1 MFRPRVIPSLL
12 LHDGGLVKTTKF
24 RSPVYVGDPI
34 NTVRIFNEKEV
45 DELVIYDIDATAEGR
60 EPDYGKLSDI
70 VSEAFMPICY
80 GGGITG
86 LNQIEKLFKLG
97 VEKVSL
103 SASLVGRENPV
114 ADAVR
119 SFGSQAVVATID
131 YRRKALGGARHV
143 YIRNGKIDAGIGVR
157 ELMKIVVD
165 LGAGEIILNSID
177 RDGTMKGYDL
187 DFMKEASL
195 LANVPVVAL
204 GGAGSMEDVRT
215 VIKDCGASAAAAGS
229 IFVFYGKRKAVL
241 INYPDGETLNSILS
255 GENHAS

>member
-1 MFRPRVIPSLL
+1 MYQPRVIPALL

-24 RSPVYVGDPI
+24 GYPVYVGDPI

-45 DELVIYDIDATAEGR
+45 DEIVIYDIDATSEGR
-60 EPDYGKLSDI
+60 EPDYGKLKDI
-70 VSEAFMPICY
+70 ASEAFMPICY
-80 GGGITG
+80 GGGITR

-97 VEKVSL
+97 IEKVSL
-103 SASLVGRENPV
+103 SASLVGRESPV
-114 ADAVR
+114 AEAVK
-119 SFGSQAVVATID
+119 SYGSQAVVATID
-131 YRRKALGGARHV
+131 YRRKTFGGGRRV
-143 YIRNGKIDAGIGVR
+143 FIRNGKVDAGIDVR
-157 ELMKIVVD
+157 ELMKIAGD
-165 LGAGEIILNSID
+165 RGAGEIILNSID

-187 DFMKEASL
+187 DFMKEASR

-204 GGAGSMEDVRT
+204 GGAGSMEDVRI

-229 IFVFYGKRKAVL
+229 IFVFYGKKKAVL